1 MTWTYLLLPAAK
13 ADLECGSPVHRPTR
27 HRGWKRRKP
36 RPALPFALRAESFP
50 RAAPGPRAVSLGPIA
65 ASALSQLPFPLPGC
79 SSRGLDEGTRLLVL
93 GPSPPQRPR
102 DPTVQE
108 EALTQAQILLLHHPR
123 PCCAKEKGG
132 LSDGFCARPGT
143 LWRRKSREVAL
154 AQAASPHR
162 GVLAPPLTSKD
173 LGLEHSGGAAAELPG
188 GRDPL
193 SGLPR
198 RSQQE
203 AGLEVT

>member
-1 MTWTYLLLPAAK
+1 MWIPCAQADPAQGVEEKEAPPCSPLRSESRILPTCRPWTPCRLSGSHCSPCTFTASLP
-13 ADLECGSPVHRPTR
+13 
-27 HRGWKRRKP
+27 
-36 RPALPFALRAESFP
+36 
-50 RAAPGPRAVSLGPIA
+50 
-65 ASALSQLPFPLPGC
+65 SAWMLFQ
-79 SSRGLDEGTRLLVL
+79 GLDEGTRLLVL
-93 GPSPPQRPR
+93 GPSPPQPPR